1 MERFTF
7 ADPRVQARLDNMLIL
22 QADVTK
28 NNAEDQAL
36 LKTFGLF
43 GPPGIIFFDAG
54 GNELKPLR
62 VIGYRPPERFLP
74 VLDSVL
80 GAEGATKATSTR
92 LQKPG
97 GASIEPSRPPA

>member
-1 MERFTF
+1 
-7 ADPRVQARLDNMLIL
+7 
-22 QADVTK
+22 
-28 NNAEDQAL
+28 
-36 LKTFGLF
+36 LKTFSLF